1 MQRAFRDRLKS
12 LSVAVYG
19 DANYWRKLVVTKEEE
34 IEPHLVT
41 IEHPN
46 KKRQAISIAK
56 AHAKGWHN
64 GEIQPQKVYRSVSA
78 TPDQA
83 LEHLFK
89 ANCSQVLSFLSK
101 QEDKTAACRAFA
113 TLLVGNADIYYP
125 FVDVVLVGDITT
137 IDIGGLDNIFQD
149 AIKAALEPADNRK
162 KPEGIRFCELP
173 LDLFVTEL
181 KTVLAVEDF
190 NLNDFY
196 ATVVKLTGVV

>member
-1 MQRAFRDRLKS
+1 MQRALRERLKS
-12 LSVAVYG
+12 LSVSVYN
-19 DANYWRKLVVTKEEE
+19 DANYWRKLRVTKEEE
-34 IEPHLVT
+34 VEPHLVT
-41 IEHPN
+41 IQHPN
-46 KKRQAISIAK
+46 KKLQAISITK

-89 ANCSQVLSFLSK
+89 ANCSQVLYFLSK
-101 QEDKTAACRAFA
+101 QEDKTPACKAFA
-113 TLLVGNADIYYP
+113 YLLRGRADIYYP

-137 IDIGGLDNIFQD
+137 IDISDLESSFQD
-149 AIKAALEPADNRK
+149 AIKSALEPADNRK

-196 ATVVKLTGVV
+196 GTVVKLTGVV